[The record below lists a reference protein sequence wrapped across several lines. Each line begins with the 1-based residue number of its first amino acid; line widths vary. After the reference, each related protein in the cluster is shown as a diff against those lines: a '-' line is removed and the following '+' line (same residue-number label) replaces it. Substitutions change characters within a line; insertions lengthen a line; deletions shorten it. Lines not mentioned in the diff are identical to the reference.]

1 MAPFMLASTGMRL
14 RLTDAA
20 RTTKKKKEKKKK
32 KINRRIQA
40 TKIRND
46 QYD

>member
-20 RTTKKKKEKKKK
+20 RTTKKKKEKKK
-32 KINRRIQA
+32 INRRIQA
-40 TKIRND
+40 NKIRND
-46 QYD
+46 QYG